1 MPVRVRGL
9 LFVLLGVGLFGAG
22 LAVAA
27 LWRNTPPMV
36 LAGTVIAGLALVPK
50 GALEL
55 LTNRRWADNA
65 QWVRITALIVGIPGF
80 IAALGY
86 GMYFAFHR

>member
-36 LAGTVIAGLALVPK
+36 LAGTVIAMGGVL
-50 GALEL
+50 
-55 LTNRRWADNA
+55 R
-65 QWVRITALIVGIPGF
+65 
-80 IAALGY
+80 
-86 GMYFAFHR
+86 HRDRKSTRLNSSH